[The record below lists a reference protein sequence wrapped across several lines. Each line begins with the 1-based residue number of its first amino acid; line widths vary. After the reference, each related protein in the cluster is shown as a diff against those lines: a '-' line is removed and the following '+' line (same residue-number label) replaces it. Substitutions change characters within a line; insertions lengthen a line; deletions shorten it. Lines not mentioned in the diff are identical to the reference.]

1 MGGPGLIRIL
11 LMVLVVAAFVVGIV
25 LLISKVIKTLAK
37 QAAKK
42 SIAAKQQAAE
52 VSAEEPDGPRIVVAY
67 ERDGGVFEDGKCGWL
82 DLEREDGDARTVKLN
97 FNKKSP
103 APIVIPLETATYR
116 ITYRTQSKAAMA
128 AGGVLNAINEG
139 NGAMGSFANAVY
151 DAGGMNGEL
160 ESVVVKVEDG
170 FVLRLLCTT
179 DGLTKSCK
187 VVSAKD

>member
-11 LMVLVVAAFVVGIV
+11 LIVLVVAAFVTGIV
-25 LLISKVIKTLAK
+25 FVLAKIIKAIAK

-42 SIAAKQQAAE
+42 NLSAKQAAA
-52 VSAEEPDGPRIVVAY
+52 VSADESDGPRIVVTY
-67 ERDGGVFEDGKCGWL
+67 KRDGGIFEDGKCGWL
-82 DLEREDGDARTVKLN
+82 DLEREGGDTRTVKLN

-116 ITYRTQSKAAMA
+116 ITYRTQSKAAMVT
-128 AGGVLNAINEG
+128 GGVLNAINES
-139 NGAMGSFANAVY
+139 NGGMGAFANAVY

-160 ESVVVKVEDG
+160 ESVVVKVEED

-179 DGLTKSCK
+179 DGLTKSCTIL
-187 VVSAKD
+187 STEA

>member
-11 LMVLVVAAFVVGIV
+11 LMVLVVAAFVVVIV
-25 LLISKVIKTLAK
+25 KVIKTLAK

-67 ERDGGVFEDGKCGWL
+67 KRDGGIFEDGKCGWL